1 MHYANLTPGRGFSLA
16 SSLLYYSQRLVTAP
30 RLRAMVVRGI
40 AAGIR
45 ARLRQPSKVAPK
57 PAELASLQRDG
68 YLSLGQLLTPAQCAA
83 VRDYLADK
91 SLISHDAKQQVFAL
105 AKVPHDTGLAEYQL
119 QDLINSP
126 HLLALANSPRLLDL
140 ATDYIGCRP
149 TISAMSLRWSFPTTA
164 PVNTLQA
171 FHRDADDWRYLKVLV
186 YLTDVGEFEGPHV
199 FVKGTH
205 VAGASVK
212 LCRYSDASVREAYPP
227 AAITTVLGLSGSGFV
242 VDTAGIHKGMA
253 PSARP
258 RLLLQIQYSLLPAYF
273 YVYEPV
279 RYLGALALDPYVNR
293 LIVAC

>member
-1 MHYANLTPGRGFSLA
+1 MRYANLMPGRGFSLA
-16 SSLLYYSQRLVTAP
+16 SSLLYYSQRMVIAP

-40 AAGIR
+40 AAGVR
-45 ARLRQPSKVAPK
+45 ARLRERASESPGSP
-57 PAELASLQRDG
+57 ELATLQRDG
-68 YLSLGQLLTPAQCAA
+68 YLSLGQLLSPEQCAA
-83 VRDYLADK
+83 VRAYLADK
-91 SLISHDAKQQVFAL
+91 SLIGRNARQEIFTL
-105 AKVPHDTGLAEYQL
+105 AKVPPDTGLADYHL
-119 QDLINSP
+119 QDLVNSP
-126 HLLALANSPRLLDL
+126 HLMDLANSPRLLDL
-140 ATDYIGCRP
+140 AARYIGCRP

-171 FHRDADDWRYLKVLV
+171 FHRDADDWRYLKVMV
-186 YLTDVGEFEGPHV
+186 YLTDVGEQDGPHV

-205 VAGASVK
+205 LGGASVK
-212 LCRYSDASVREAYPP
+212 LCRYSDASIHQAYPP
-227 AAITTVLGLSGSGFV
+227 AAVTTVLGASGTGFV

-253 PSARP
+253 PIAHP